1 MDNSLFYELKSK
13 LNGDLYFFDDNLRS
27 YCTDKSYLKGIIP
40 SVVIKAI
47 STSDIQEVLNFAN
60 IHKIPVT
67 VRGAGSGKSGGAIP
81 EFKGIVLSLEKM
93 NKILDVDLNNL
104 CIVVEPGVVLDDIKE
119 AVSVHNL
126 FYPVETSSSD
136 WCTIGGNVAEN
147 AGGANS
153 LKYGV
158 TADYVLALE
167 GFFADGTF
175 FKLGR
180 KCHKDVAG
188 YNLKNLLIGSEGTLA
203 IITKITLKLIPK
215 PTYTA
220 SFWCKFDSLKK
231 AVQFLSKSRL
241 SGINFSAAEFM
252 ESTCLEAAENYLQKS
267 FEFLSGNAVLLSYD
281 SDTKESINYVTGFLE
296 KLVNSYQFNAKLF
309 KGPVDSFWE
318 VRRAISES
326 LAFQYKHKFSED
338 ITIPISAI
346 PDYFDYIKS
355 IQTESVKLVGYGHL
369 GDGNIH
375 TNLLNLNLQE
385 TIWHE
390 EKERLIDKVMS
401 YCVSVGGTL
410 TGEHGIGLT
419 KKKYM
424 NLYFSEFEISL
435 MQQIKKQV
443 DPNLILNPSKMFN
456 G

>member
-1 MDNSLFYELKSK
+1 MDKISFDELVAR
-13 LNGDLYFFDDNLRS
+13 LRGEIYCFDESLRS
-27 YCTDKSYLKGIIP
+27 YCTDKSYLKGIVP
-40 SVVIKAI
+40 AVVIHAVCAADVK
-47 STSDIQEVLNFAN
+47 EVLSFAN
-60 IHKIPVT
+60 RYKVPVT

-93 NKILDVDLNNL
+93 NKIIDVDINNF
-104 CIVVEPGVVLDDIKE
+104 CIVVEPGVILDNLKQAVLI
-119 AVSVHNL
+119 HNL

-167 GFFADGTF
+167 GYFADGTF

-188 YNLKNLLIGSEGTLA
+188 YNLKNLLVGSEGTLA
-203 IITKITLKLIPK
+203 VITKITLKLIPK
-215 PTYTA
+215 PKYIV
-220 SFWCKFDSLKK
+220 SFWCKFDSMKK
-231 AVQFLSKSRL
+231 AVQFLSKSRV

-252 ESTCLEAAENYLQKS
+252 EPACLEAAGNYLQKS
-267 FEFLSGNAVLLSYD
+267 FDFLSGYAVLFSYD
-281 SDTKESINYVTGFLE
+281 SDTKESIGYVAEFLE
-296 KLVNSYQFNAKLF
+296 EMVKSHSYKGQLFVKNSA
-309 KGPVDSFWE
+309 SFWE

-346 PDYFDYIKS
+346 PAYFDYIKS
-355 IQTESVKLVGYGHL
+355 IQTSSIKLVGYGHL

-375 TNLLNLNLQE
+375 TNLLNLDLEE
-385 TIWHE
+385 TIWDA
-390 EKERLIDKVMS
+390 EKERLIDKIMS
-401 YCVSVGGTL
+401 YCVSVGGTI

-424 NLYFSEFEISL
+424 NLYFSDFEISL
-435 MQQIKKQV
+435 MKHIKKQV
-443 DPNLILNPSKMFN
+443 DPNMILNPSKMFS